1 MKNTFYD
8 KINHKKAVWI
18 IIRNG
23 HSKQLCDNVRDF
35 KKMGNC
41 PSLYYNAYGRG
52 INSIL
57 NITSKQKQVLKKF
70 SKKKS
75 RQYSRKIWDDEF

>member
-1 MKNTFYD
+1 
-8 KINHKKAVWI
+8 
-18 IIRNG
+18 
-23 HSKQLCDNVRDF
+23 
-35 KKMGNC
+35 MGNC

-75 RQYSRKIWDDEF
+75 RQYSRKICDDDY

>member
-23 HSKQLCDNVRDF
+23 HSKQLCNNVRDF
-35 KKMGNC
+35 KKMENC

-57 NITSKQKQVLKKF
+57 NITSKQKQVLKNF
-70 SKKKS
+70 SKKKR
-75 RQYSRKIWDDEF
+75 RQYSRKICHDEF